1 MKKIIL
7 ISLSAAALAVVFSCV
22 KDNPVVGKD
31 CGDGASWEF
40 EIPAVPQNS
49 TLPRFVLPSAP
60 NFGSNV
66 SVHDPSIFKDDDG
79 TYYTFGSHFAVA
91 RSSNLMSWTQYATDN
106 QTHRLY
112 GGNSSAA
119 SPWRTILADA
129 FTHVGNGS
137 DGNPPGSTW
146 APDLIKLNGRYYMY
160 YSLSTWGSNRSYIGR
175 VEANSVTGPYSNS
188 VEIIKTPAAGVS
200 GRAPNAI
207 DPAFF
212 YDKEGK
218 LWMSYGSF
226 FEGIYILEMETS
238 GSRIGL
244 VKSGQGAY
252 GKRIHAGGEGPEGPY
267 IFYNSD
273 TDYYYLMV
281 THGSLSTDY
290 NMRVTR
296 SRNPDGPYVDI
307 RSRDVTNS
315 NPTGANS
322 VGNKLAG
329 NYRFEGTPRGY
340 AALGHNS
347 VLIENGK
354 YLVIYH
360 TRYQSGAAGVTG
372 NHNQFVN
379 QLFFNDEGWPV
390 MAPNRYAGESAGRVD
405 PQDVIGEYD
414 ILVHTSV
421 RNDIAFATS
430 ALYSFYSDGSVK
442 LGPYTG
448 ETTGIKEPAR
458 EIPRKAMA
466 IDMETVG
473 SWVRTGDYHFT
484 VTIDG
489 IAYNGVIVPQYN
501 NDRGYAELSFTGV
514 SPQGVSMWANKR
526 PRP

>member
-1 MKKIIL
+1 MKKAMFLIL
-7 ISLSAAALAVVFSCV
+7 SLLLLLGILGCSPNDVVDPPRPDLTALVPGEE
-22 KDNPVVGKD
+22 DD
-31 CGDGASWEF
+31 GDAGPD
-40 EIPAVPQNS
+40 PADQPNDA
-49 TLPRFVLPSAP
+49 LPRFVLPSAP

-91 RSSNLMSWTQYATDN
+91 RSTNLMSWTQYATDN

-112 GGNSSAA
+112 GGANNAA
-119 SPWRTILADA
+119 SPWRTVLADA

-146 APDLIKLNGRYYMY
+146 APDVIKLGNRYYMY

-175 VEANSVTGPYSNS
+175 VEATSVTGPYSNS
-188 VEIIKTPAAGVS
+188 VEVIKTPVPGAS
-200 GRAPNAI
+200 GAPNAI

-212 YDKEGK
+212 YDKNGR

-226 FEGIYILEMETS
+226 FAGIFIYEMETS

-244 VKSGQGAY
+244 VKSGQGNY

-267 IFYNSD
+267 IFYNPD

-307 RSRDVTNS
+307 RNRDVTNS

-322 VGNKLAG
+322 VGNKLTG
-329 NYRFEGTPRGY
+329 NYRFEGAPRGY

-347 VLIENGK
+347 VLIEDGK
-354 YLVIYH
+354 YFVIYH
-360 TRYQSGAAGVTG
+360 TRFQSGAAGVTG
-372 NHNQFVN
+372 NHSQYVN
-379 QLFFNDEGWPV
+379 QLFFNDDGWPV
-390 MAPNRYAGESAGRVD
+390 MAPNRYAGETAGRVD
-405 PQDVIGEYD
+405 PADVVGEYD
-414 ILVHTSV
+414 LLVHTAV
-421 RNDIAFATS
+421 RNDVTFATS
-430 ALYSFYSDGSVK
+430 ALHSFYADGSVR
-442 LGPYTG
+442 LGGYTLG
-448 ETTGIKEPAR
+448 VKESGG
-458 EIPRKAMA
+458 PRDIMPSSA
-466 IDMETVG
+466 TVG
-473 SWVRTGDYHFT
+473 EWERTGDYHFK

-489 IAYNGVIVPQYN
+489 TEYNGVMVPQYN
-501 NDRGYAELSFTGV
+501 NDMGFAALSFTGI
-514 SPQGVSMWANKR
+514 SGQGVSMWANKR
-526 PRP
+526 R